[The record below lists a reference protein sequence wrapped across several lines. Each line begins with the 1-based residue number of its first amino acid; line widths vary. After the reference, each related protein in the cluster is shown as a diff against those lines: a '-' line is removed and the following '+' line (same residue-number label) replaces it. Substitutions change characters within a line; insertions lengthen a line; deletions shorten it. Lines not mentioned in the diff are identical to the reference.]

1 VNSAMRENALRF
13 YDRNT
18 LVKIVPRF
26 RAVVERVLSLDCKS
40 QRYTGKAARV
50 MFFALHEAR
59 QCQL

>member
-1 VNSAMRENALRF
+1 
-13 YDRNT
+13 
-18 LVKIVPRF
+18 
-26 RAVVERVLSLDCKS
+26 VVEIVLSVDCKS